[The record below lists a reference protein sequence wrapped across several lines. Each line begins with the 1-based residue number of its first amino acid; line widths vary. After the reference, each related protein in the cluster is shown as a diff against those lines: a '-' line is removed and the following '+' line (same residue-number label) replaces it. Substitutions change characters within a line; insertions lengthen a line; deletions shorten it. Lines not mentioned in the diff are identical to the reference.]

1 MVTYRS
7 KIGLELIVPISII
20 FGAIVMIMITNK
32 ALLGIFVILPVIAFV
47 VHMLLTTYYV
57 VEGSMLTI
65 KCGFLYNLK
74 VDIGTIKKIKE
85 TNNAL
90 SSPAAS
96 LDRLEVS
103 YGKFD
108 DVMISPKDKAGFIN
122 HLIEINPSIEVVYKQ
137 LKSTS
142 TVPKA

>member
-7 KIGLELIVPISII
+7 KIGPELFVPISIV
-20 FGAIVMIMITNK
+20 FGVIVMIMIINE
-32 ALLGIFVILPVIAFV
+32 AWLGVLLILLIVAFV
-47 VHMLLTTYYV
+47 SHMLLTTYYV
-57 VEGSMLTI
+57 VEGYTLAI

-74 VDIGTIKKIKE
+74 IDISTIKKIKE

-103 YGKFD
+103 YGRFD
-108 DVMISPKDKAGFIN
+108 DVMISPKDKAKFIG
-122 HLIEINPSIEVVYKQ
+122 HLTQINPSIEVVYKQ

-142 TVPKA
+142 TVP

>member
-20 FGAIVMIMITNK
+20 FGAIVMIMIINK
-32 ALLGIFVILPVIAFV
+32 AWLGILIILPIIAFV
-47 VHMLLTTYYV
+47 VHMLMTTYYV
-57 VEGSMLTI
+57 VEGGTLTI

-108 DVMISPKDKAGFIN
+108 DVMISPKDKAEFIN
-122 HLIEINPSIEVVYKQ
+122 HLIQINPSIEVVYKQ
-137 LKSTS
+137 LKNTS
-142 TVPKA
+142 SVPKA